1 MAGFR
6 AQRAAGDD
14 LRFVIGD
21 GVLVE
26 RGLGQIPVDLLEIPE
41 PKSIGAEG
49 FIAYAR
55 LLHENLPK
63 RAGHWPGR
71 KSIPMWMSRPEGIIA
86 PRPGARDLIEPHR
99 LHAKYFA
106 AVWFQ
111 PKLRCAASKMR

>member
-26 RGLGQIPVDLLEIPE
+26 RGLGQIPVDLLEVPQA
-41 PKSIGAEG
+41 KSIGAKG
-49 FIAYAR
+49 FIANAR

-63 RAGHWPGR
+63 RAGTGR
-71 KSIPMWMSRPEGIIA
+71 AGNPIPMWMSRPEE
-86 PRPGARDLIEPHR
+86 L
-99 LHAKYFA
+99 
-106 AVWFQ
+106 
-111 PKLRCAASKMR
+111 